1 MITYFKIKISFG
13 VKRNTGIKEAGI
25 LLTLD
30 LIMLLEPRFLYAHYI
45 IQLLRNVVKKRNLIY
60 REIELDMESVLYWI
74 YPLNKGF

>member
-30 LIMLLEPRFLYAHYI
+30 LIMLLEPRLLYVHYI
-45 IQLLRNVVKKRNLIY
+45 IQLLRNVVKKRNLIHFY
-60 REIELDMESVLYWI
+60 VDILFNNISI
-74 YPLNKGF
+74 YNHFKVA